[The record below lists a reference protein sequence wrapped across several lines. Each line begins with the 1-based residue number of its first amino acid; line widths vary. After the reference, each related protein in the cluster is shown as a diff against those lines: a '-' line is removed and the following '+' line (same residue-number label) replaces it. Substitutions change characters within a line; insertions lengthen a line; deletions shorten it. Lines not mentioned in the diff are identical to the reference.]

1 MRVNLTMELSDAYI
15 QSFIQPRNE
24 LLLEMEAFAEA
35 NHVPIMQLAGI
46 DALNQLLRIQNPSKI
61 LEIGTAIGYSA
72 IRMAEALPNV
82 NIVTIER
89 DSERVAKAKDYITR
103 STVSDR
109 ITVIEGDALEVNDQA
124 IHTTFDAVF
133 IDAAK
138 GQYQRFFEK
147 YAPLV
152 KSGGVLYIDNM
163 YMHGLSDLNLKDVPR
178 RKRTMIRNLKNFT
191 EWIMQHPDYTSA
203 FLPVGDGLLLCL
215 KR

>member
-1 MRVNLTMELSDAYI
+1 MELSDAYI

-24 LLLEMEAFAEA
+24 LLLEMEAYAEE

-82 NIVTIER
+82 QIVTIER
-89 DSERVAKAKDYITR
+89 DQDRVARAKAYIKR

-109 ITVIEGDALEVNDQA
+109 ITVIAGDALEVDDEA
-124 IHTTFDAVF
+124 INTTFDAVF

-138 GQYQRFFEK
+138 GQYQRF
-147 YAPLV
+147 
-152 KSGGVLYIDNM
+152 
-163 YMHGLSDLNLKDVPR
+163 
-178 RKRTMIRNLKNFT
+178 LKNT
-191 EWIMQHPDYTSA
+191 R
-203 FLPVGDGLLLCL
+203 L
-215 KR
+215 